1 MTFTGLISTDYEKI
15 AQAEAVRRIAAAKEN
30 AEVTAAQR
38 RDDERIWSL
47 IVRRARWFSADRLP
61 RPFAGEDMAATA
73 KLGATVMRTTQAA
86 LRKWREAGK
95 PTGEPEAR
103 AFLLF
108 HLTRKFAELL
118 GDPCP
123 YVDGEGAIYFLDQKD
138 LAA

>member
-1 MTFTGLISTDYEKI
+1 MSFTGLVSTDFEKI
-15 AQAEAVRRIAAAKEN
+15 AQAEAVRRTKAATDNPA
-30 AEVTAAQR
+30 VTAAQR

-47 IVRRARWFSADRLP
+47 IVRRSRWFSDDRRPLP
-61 RPFAGEDMAATA
+61 ISGENMEATA

-86 LRKWREAGK
+86 LRKWREEGK
-95 PTGEPEAR
+95 PNGEPEAR

-118 GDPCP
+118 GEPCP

-138 LAA
+138 QAA

>member
-1 MTFTGLISTDYEKI
+1 MTFTGLTSTDFEKI
-15 AQAEAVRRIAAAKEN
+15 AQAEAVRRARAATDNPA
-30 AEVTAAQR
+30 VTAAQR

-47 IVRRARWFSADRLP
+47 IVRRARWFNADRRPL
-61 RPFAGEDMAATA
+61 PFAGEDMAATA
-73 KLGATVMRTTQAA
+73 RLGATVMRTTQAA
-86 LRKWREAGK
+86 LRKWRDEGK
-95 PTGEPEAR
+95 PKGDPEAR